1 MRRKEEISLEEQV
14 ARIRRKRTN
23 KIDKAR
29 VRKYLN
35 GAFLL
40 LGAIGVIWYYT
51 DSNNRIYALA
61 LIGISLIIKIVEF
74 FIRIV
79 L

>member
-14 ARIRRKRTN
+14 ARIRRKRTK
-23 KIDKAR
+23 KIDKTR

>member
-14 ARIRRKRTN
+14 ARIRRKRTK

-35 GAFLL
+35 GTFLL

>member
-1 MRRKEEISLEEQV
+1 MKRKEEISLEEQV
-14 ARIRRKRTN
+14 ARIRRKRTK

>member
-14 ARIRRKRTN
+14 ARIRRKRTK
-23 KIDKAR
+23 KIDKTR

-40 LGAIGVIWYYT
+40 LGAIGIIWYYT